1 MNKIASP
8 PLNLPTFSPKRSPLP
23 ALSTQNSLGNKKQIE
38 NTNLTD
44 ADLVTENDH
53 YPQQSH
59 KPFDREFIDHDPRIR
74 DLKAGY
80 LM

>member
-23 ALSTQNSLGNKKQIE
+23 ALSAQNSLNNKQMVE
-38 NTNLTD
+38 NTNASD
-44 ADLVTENDH
+44 PDHITENDH
-53 YPQQSH
+53 YQSQ
-59 KPFDREFIDHDPRIR
+59 KPYDRDFIDHDPRIR